1 MDGIVVSRETD
12 RTKLRRAYWRGEVRR
27 LRVGGYLVLD
37 DAADSPAYRSDEIAR
52 ILSVHKQLEAPHVFS
67 HVSAAALWG
76 LPRWAAGTKVHVI
89 QQYRASGR
97 AAGDVAR
104 HFAEVAA
111 DDVVERQGL
120 PVTGLVRTVVDCA
133 LSLHP
138 LESLVI
144 ADAALAAGL
153 AREDVVAHLAARPG
167 ARGARRARLVLEL
180 ADRGAD
186 SPWETWLRYVALRA
200 GLPRPT
206 TQHPVVTRLGTFY
219 VDAAWPDHGVLAEFD
234 GRVKYRDGAFR
245 PGYDADDARFR
256 EKRRADA
263 IEEATGHRLL
273 RFTASDS
280 PDGTAERLRHRFPR
294 EVARRFRVNPLLPPV
309 PRAR

>member
-1 MDGIVVSRETD
+1 MVSRETD
-12 RTKLRRAYWRGEVRR
+12 RTRLRRAHRRGEVRR
-27 LRVGGYLVLD
+27 LRAGGYLVLD
-37 DAADSPAYRSDEIAR
+37 DGADGPAYRSDEIAR
-52 ILSVHKQLEAPHVFS
+52 IMSVHRQLEAPHVFS

-76 LPRWAAGTKVHVI
+76 LARWTASAKVHVI
-89 QQYRASGR
+89 QRYRASGR

-104 HFAEVAA
+104 HYAGVNAL
-111 DDVVERQGL
+111 DVVERQGL
-120 PVTGLVRTVVDCA
+120 PVTGLARTIVDCA

-138 LESLVI
+138 LEALVI
-144 ADAALAAGL
+144 ADAALATGL
-153 AREDVVAHLAARPG
+153 AREDVIEHLAARPG
-167 ARGARRARLVLEL
+167 ARGARKARLVLDL

-200 GLPRPT
+200 GLPRPA
-206 TQHPVVTRLGTFY
+206 TQHAVETRLGTFY
-219 VDAAWPDHGVLAEFD
+219 VDVAWPDHGVLAEFD

-280 PDGTAERLRHRFPR
+280 PDGTADRLRSRFGG
-294 EVARRFRVNPLLPPV
+294 EAARSFRLNPLLPPV